1 VLKKT
6 LGIPLFQEQVIK
18 LAMVA
23 ADYTPGEADQL
34 RRDMAAWRKSGR
46 IERHRERL
54 VARMMKKGIAREFAE
69 RVFEQIRGFGE
80 YGFPESH
87 AASFALIAY
96 GTAWLKRH
104 YPAAFLCA
112 LLNAQPMGFYSA
124 STLVEDA
131 KRHGLSVRPV
141 DVLHSAWDCTLEPC
155 PGSGEGHAVRMGL
168 RYVKGLRQTDAQR
181 MLAARH
187 RGAFRSVDDLAARA
201 SLESPVLARLAESG
215 ALHGLQGERRS
226 ALWEALGAD
235 TLSDALPLEHRD
247 AAVEFTP
254 LDAFEE
260 INWDYAFTEHSTL
273 GHPLTPLREALA
285 AQGLPEA
292 ASIRHLRN
300 GSRVRYAGLVICR
313 QRPGTAKG
321 VLFMTLEDETG
332 LVNLVVWQ
340 KILEKYELLAKT
352 QSFLGVTGKLQI
364 ESGVVH
370 LVAEELWQ
378 PELDRRPRKAK
389 SRDFH

>member
-1 VLKKT
+1 
-6 LGIPLFQEQVIK
+6 
-18 LAMVA
+18 
-23 ADYTPGEADQL
+23 
-34 RRDMAAWRKSGR
+34 
-46 IERHRERL
+46 
-54 VARMMKKGIAREFAE
+54 
-69 RVFEQIRGFGE
+69 
-80 YGFPESH
+80 
-87 AASFALIAY
+87 
-96 GTAWLKRH
+96 
-104 YPAAFLCA
+104 
-112 LLNAQPMGFYSA
+112 
-124 STLVEDA
+124 
-131 KRHGLSVRPV
+131 
-141 DVLHSAWDCTLEPC
+141 
-155 PGSGEGHAVRMGL
+155 
-168 RYVKGLRQTDAQR
+168 
-181 MLAARH
+181 
-187 RGAFRSVDDLAARA
+187 
-201 SLESPVLARLAESG
+201 
-215 ALHGLQGERRS
+215 LQGERRS

-247 AAVEFTP
+247 AEAEFTP